1 MRRLSLAAL
10 ITALPALAATEEEL
24 WAEAKQVTVAF
35 EKRTGVP
42 MTWLDG
48 DPAKGQ
54 QVGDGIVAYPPTALD
69 AAQSTPALVNEL
81 SIYPEAFLKRSGLLK
96 IVVARGLERDGRAWG
111 GFAFW
116 GGAKKGTLFVGLRN
130 LAHAAKV
137 IHHEIFHLTQHTKVI
152 EAKERAW
159 RGCNP
164 EGFVYASE
172 GEIDRTRARVATIT
186 PYARTHLDEDQAE
199 TFAWAVIDQPFLE
212 LQSKQDAAIDCKAK
226 LVREFVKL
234 VDSSFDDDRW
244 SKFALRKPGEPLP

>member
-1 MRRLSLAAL
+1 MRRLPVLLLLAAL
-10 ITALPALAATEEEL
+10 PCVAATEEEL
-24 WAEAKQVTVAF
+24 WADAKQVTAAF

-42 MTWLDG
+42 MVWLDG

-54 QVGDGIVAYPPTALD
+54 TVGDGIVAFPPTALD

-81 SIYPEAFLKRSGLLK
+81 SIYPEAFLKRSGLRK
-96 IVVARGLERDGRAWG
+96 IVVARGLEREGRAWG

-116 GGAKKGTLFVGLRN
+116 GGTKKGTLFVGLRN

-137 IHHEIFHLTQHTKVI
+137 IHHEIFHLTQHTSAV
-152 EAKERAW
+152 EAKASAW

-172 GEIDRTRARVATIT
+172 GEVDRTRARVATIT
-186 PYARTHLDEDQAE
+186 PYARTNLDEDQAE
-199 TFAWAVIDQPFLE
+199 TFAWAVVDQPFLE

-234 VDSSFDDDRW
+234 VDSSFDDARW
-244 SKFALRKPGEPLP
+244 AKFAQRRPGEPLP